1 MVGGAVILMFLILG
15 CICWRWKSGGPPAEE
30 KVPVPTDGEDVID
43 AGMEEGREV
52 CVFRKLNN

>member
-1 MVGGAVILMFLILG
+1 MFLILG

-43 AGMEEGREV
+43 AGLEEGREV
-52 CVFRKLNN
+52 CVLES